1 MGFKSSTCNVT
12 CERIIIID
20 PHYTRVQAGPMCE
33 LQTVIP
39 PHPILDFKSHTY
51 GIPPPGLS
59 YGINHK
65 GIVWL
70 LREKPA

>member
-1 MGFKSSTCNVT
+1 MLDLGF
-12 CERIIIID
+12 ERELLIIIIID

-33 LQTVIP
+33 LQTVFP